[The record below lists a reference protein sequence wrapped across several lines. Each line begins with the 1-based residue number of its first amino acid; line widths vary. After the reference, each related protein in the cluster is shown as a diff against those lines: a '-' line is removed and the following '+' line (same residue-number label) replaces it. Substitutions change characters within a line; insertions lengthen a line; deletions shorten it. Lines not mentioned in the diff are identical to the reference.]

1 MDLVKTKEDVF
12 EEKSAAP
19 EENPESGRAE
29 APQYEIGQPIPGFE
43 DVSFYETEEEAA
55 GGRKNY
61 KFFISHFEEPIEM
74 ILYLLKIKQIEIK
87 DLFVSD
93 ITGQYLEIISH
104 LETFDEDEIEYAGEF
119 IVFASKILYMKSVT
133 MLPIETDETLEV
145 QEMQREIIDRAI
157 ELNMF
162 KEMAIRLKNTET
174 VNTFF
179 REPVYSESDYR
190 LAIKNFSMDK
200 LLDVFAQLIS
210 RFSREEYN
218 QEPKKVIKERYS
230 VSNRMN
236 FISLR
241 LYHERTIKLSDLF
254 DDDFSKLEIINTF
267 LAVLELVKRQQITVD
282 QQEEFTDITLS
293 ATDELP
299 NPAETDSEYTEE
311 EIENG

>member
-1 MDLVKTKEDVF
+1 MVKTKEDVF

-19 EENPESGRAE
+19 EKNPESDRAE

>member
-19 EENPESGRAE
+19 EKNPESDRAE

>member
-1 MDLVKTKEDVF
+1 MVKTKEDVF

-19 EENPESGRAE
+19 EKNPESDRAE

-299 NPAETDSEYTEE
+299 NPAETDGEYTEE

>member
-19 EENPESGRAE
+19 EENHESDRAE

-241 LYHERTIKLSDLF
+241 LYRERTIKLSDLF

>member
-1 MDLVKTKEDVF
+1 MVKTKEDVF

-19 EENPESGRAE
+19 EENPESDWAE

>member
-1 MDLVKTKEDVF
+1 MVKTKEDVF

-19 EENPESGRAE
+19 EEKPESDRAE

-241 LYHERTIKLSDLF
+241 LYHERTVKLSDLF

>member
-1 MDLVKTKEDVF
+1 MVKTKEDVF

-19 EENPESGRAE
+19 EENPESDQAE

>member
-1 MDLVKTKEDVF
+1 MVKTKEDVF

-19 EENPESGRAE
+19 EKNPESDRAE

-241 LYHERTIKLSDLF
+241 LYRERTIKLSDLF

>member
-1 MDLVKTKEDVF
+1 
-12 EEKSAAP
+12 
-19 EENPESGRAE
+19 
-29 APQYEIGQPIPGFE
+29 
-43 DVSFYETEEEAA
+43 
-55 GGRKNY
+55 
-61 KFFISHFEEPIEM
+61 
-74 ILYLLKIKQIEIK
+74 
-87 DLFVSD
+87 
-93 ITGQYLEIISH
+93 
-104 LETFDEDEIEYAGEF
+104 
-119 IVFASKILYMKSVT
+119 
-133 MLPIETDETLEV
+133 
-145 QEMQREIIDRAI
+145 
-157 ELNMF
+157 MF

-241 LYHERTIKLSDLF
+241 LYRERTIKLSDLF

>member
-19 EENPESGRAE
+19 EENPESDRAE

-74 ILYLLKIKQIEIK
+74 IRSEERRVGKECRSLYLLKIKQIEIK

-254 DDDFSKLEIINTF
+254 DDDFSKLDIIISF
-267 LAVLELVKRQQITVD
+267 LVVFFFVLW
-282 QQEEFTDITLS
+282 
-293 ATDELP
+293 
-299 NPAETDSEYTEE
+299 
-311 EIENG
+311 